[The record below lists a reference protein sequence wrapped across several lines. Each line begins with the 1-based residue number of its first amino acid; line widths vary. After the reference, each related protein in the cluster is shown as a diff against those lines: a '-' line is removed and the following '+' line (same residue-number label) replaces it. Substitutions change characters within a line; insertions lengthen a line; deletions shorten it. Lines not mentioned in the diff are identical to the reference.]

1 MFEANRV
8 LDASFPRDDMEQLW
22 EGIVNNHYVDEA
34 AYLDSLLS
42 LASPTDDQRRSI
54 EERAMGLIRSVREQD
69 DSVHMVDALL
79 QEYSLDTEEG
89 VLLMCLAEALI
100 RIPDAHTADLLIRDK
115 MGDADWRRHVG
126 RSESV
131 FVNASTW
138 GMLLTGKVV
147 KMDPGLEAEPRT
159 VWQRLV
165 NRCGEPVIRKAMY
178 QAMAIM
184 GRQFVLGRTISEAL
198 SNGRES
204 RDQGYTYSFDMLGE
218 AALTEQDSVR
228 YFDDYWTAIEAVGGD
243 TYPRGQQPV
252 PSVSIKLSALH
263 PRYERSQEDRVR
275 EELVQRLKRLV
286 VHARGHGV
294 PLTVDAE
301 EMDRLE
307 LSLEVF
313 GAVYQ
318 SQEAKGWGELGLAV
332 QAYSKPAL
340 PVLCWIAALARK
352 QGDRIPVRLVKGAYW
367 DTEIKHA
374 QVLGVE
380 GYPVYT
386 RKEGTDV
393 AYLACARYLLSEH
406 AQGHIFPQFAS
417 HNAHTVASILDMGH
431 RLKAE
436 FEFQR
441 LHGMGD
447 ALYAAVMEKVPDV
460 PVRIYAP
467 VGAHKDLLPYL
478 VRRLLENGANSSFV
492 HRLVDA
498 DTPIEKLIGH
508 PADALQ
514 SYSQYPD
521 PRIPLPPDIYG
532 EHRRNSR
539 GHNLNVLCHLRPF
552 LKALE
557 KWQGHQWQARPIVDG
572 QARDSST
579 TTDIQSPYKRD
590 QVVGKVSWS
599 RADLI
604 EDALAT
610 AHQSFESWNQT
621 PAEERARCL
630 ERYGDL
636 LEANE
641 HELIAL
647 CSREAGKSLLDGIAE
662 VREAV
667 DFCRYYA
674 LQARKHFADAELL
687 PGPTGESNE
696 YYLEGRGVFLCISP
710 WNFPL
715 AIFSGQIMAA
725 LGAGNCVLAK
735 PAEQTSLVACRA
747 VELMLEAGFPSGVI
761 QYIPGDGAGIG
772 KQVLPDE
779 RLAGVTFTGSTHT
792 AHVISRTLAARE
804 GAIIPLIAETGGQNA
819 MIVDSSALPEQ
830 VVRDTLMSA
839 FGSAGQ
845 RCSALRVLYVQEDV
859 ADVMEETLAGAM
871 RELRVGNP
879 EFHTTDVGPVIDR
892 QAHRVLASHVDDLRR
907 SGRSVGEAQR
917 PADADNGFFVEPAA
931 YGIKGIETLEQEY
944 FGPVLHIVRY
954 GAKELDRVIDAINS
968 VGYGLTLGIHSRNE
982 STAAYIERRVK
993 VGNTYI
999 NRNQVGAVVGVQPFG
1014 GRGLSGTGPKA
1025 GGPQYMLRFATERVR
1040 TNNTTA
1046 AGGNATLLSLGVET
1060 IS

>member
-1 MFEANRV
+1 MFEASRV
-8 LDASFPRDDMEQLW
+8 LDPSFPRDDLDYLW
-22 EGIVNNHYVDEA
+22 QGIVENHYTDES
-34 AYLDSLLS
+34 AYLGSLLAIAEPS
-42 LASPTDDQRRSI
+42 
-54 EERAMGLIRSVREQD
+54 ERERQAIADRATGLIRKVREQD

-89 VLLMCLAEALI
+89 ILLMCLAEALI
-100 RIPDAHTADLLIRDK
+100 RIPDAHTADALIRDK
-115 MGDADWRRHVG
+115 MGDADWNKHLG

-131 FVNASTW
+131 MVNASTW
-138 GMLLTGKVV
+138 GMLLTGRVV
-147 KMDPGLEAEPRT
+147 RMDPGLDGHPKSI
-159 VWQRLV
+159 WHKLV

-184 GRQFVLGRTISEAL
+184 GRQFVLGRDIDEAL
-198 SNGRES
+198 HEGRQY

-218 AALTEQDSVR
+218 AALNDSDSSR
-228 YFDDYWTAIEAVGGD
+228 YFNDYWSAIESVGGD
-243 TYPRGQQPV
+243 SYPRGEQPI

-263 PRYERSQEDRVR
+263 PRYERAQQDQVHKELTTRLLKLVR
-275 EELVQRLKRLV
+275 F
-286 VHARGHGV
+286 AREKGV

-313 GAVYQ
+313 QTVYE
-318 SQEAKGWGELGLAV
+318 SDACRGWGEFGLAV

-340 PVLCWIAALARK
+340 PVLCWVAALARR

-367 DTEIKHA
+367 DTEVKHA

-380 GYPVYT
+380 TYPVYT

-393 AYLACARYLLSEH
+393 CFLACARFLLSEY

-417 HNAHTVASILDMGH
+417 HNAHTVASILTM
-431 RLKAE
+431 AE
-436 FEFQR
+436 ENGAEYEFQR

-447 ALYAAVMEKVPDV
+447 ALYAVAMQEVPKV

-498 DTPIEKLIGH
+498 ETPIEDLVGH
-508 PADALQ
+508 PADALRSHNQ
-514 SYSQYPD
+514 FADQ
-521 PRIPLPPDIYG
+521 RIPAPSGIYG
-532 EHRRNSR
+532 EERRNSR
-539 GHNLNVLCHLRPF
+539 GHNLALLSELNPFMEGLR
-552 LKALE
+552 
-557 KWQGHQWQARPIVDG
+557 KWSSHEWQATPIVNGERCKSD
-572 QARDSST
+572 ART
-579 TTDIQSPYKRD
+579 TVTCPHDQSRKA
-590 QVVGKVSWS
+590 GIMSWS
-599 RADLI
+599 RPDLV
-604 EDALAT
+604 ESALKT
-610 AHQSFESWNQT
+610 AHESFESWNQT
-621 PAEERARCL
+621 PAEQRARCL
-630 ERYGDL
+630 EAFADR

-674 LQARKHFADAELL
+674 MQARRQFAEPMEM

-715 AIFSGQIMAA
+715 AIFTGQVMAA
-725 LGAGNCVLAK
+725 LAAGNTVLAK
-735 PAEQTSLVACRA
+735 PAEQASLIAYRA
-747 VELMLEAGFPSGVI
+747 TELMLEAGFPPGVI
-761 QYIPGDGAGIG
+761 QLIPGEGAGIG
-772 KQVLPDE
+772 KQVLPDP
-779 RLAGVTFTGSTHT
+779 RLAGVTFTGSTT
-792 AHVISRTLAARE
+792 VAHIINQTLAARK
-804 GAIIPLIAETGGQNA
+804 GPIIPLIAETGGQNA

-830 VVRDTLMSA
+830 VVKDVIMSS

-845 RCSALRVLYVQEDV
+845 RCSALRVLYLQDDV
-859 ADVMEETLAGAM
+859 ADAIEETLAGAM
-871 RELRVGNP
+871 RDLRLGDP
-879 EFHTTDVGPVIDR
+879 EKLETDVGPVIDR
-892 QAHRVLASHVDDLRR
+892 ESYRVLMGHVQELRATHRV
-907 SGRSVGEAQR
+907 VGEA
-917 PADADNGFFVEPAA
+917 PLADSCERGFFVPPVA
-931 YGIKGIETLEQEY
+931 YEITSIESLDQEY
-944 FGPVLHIVRY
+944 FGPILHVVRY
-954 GAKELDRVIDAINS
+954 NAQDLDKVIDEING
-968 VGYGLTLGIHSRNE
+968 VGYGLTLGIHSRSE
-982 STAAYIERRVK
+982 STAAYIEHCVK

-1025 GGPQYMLRFATERVR
+1025 GGPNYLPRFATERVR
-1040 TNNTTA
+1040 SNNTTA
-1046 AGGNATLLSLGVET
+1046 AGGNATLLSLGVEE
-1060 IS
+1060 IG